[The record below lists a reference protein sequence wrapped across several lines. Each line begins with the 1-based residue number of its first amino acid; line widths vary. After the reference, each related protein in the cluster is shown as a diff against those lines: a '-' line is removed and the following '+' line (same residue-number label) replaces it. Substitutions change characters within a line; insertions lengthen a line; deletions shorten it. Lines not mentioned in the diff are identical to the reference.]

1 MKWFKVE
8 SSFGNHPTIQRLL
21 NHPELGTSALGSLI
35 LLWAFTATYGRDE
48 LHPGRCVDGQGH
60 PIAKQDLVIAARMT
74 DAQFDAL
81 IALLQQTGSIDID
94 AWTTRQELSFPGLT
108 RRADPYTDKVRK
120 RRERDLKASGLQRGD
135 MAPQMVPAQRT
146 ATPAPSL
153 LPPSPEYALVSRVAP
168 TTPRFEG
175 FWKLYPRK
183 QNKKKALAV
192 WQSKAFR
199 VEHNTQLYE
208 AIMAGLTRQVASWE
222 ARGTDVAHICHGDQ
236 FLKHRRWEDE
246 PLPVTSKDTSVSD
259 LHASRERFRAR
270 QSAGMKG
277 EQ

>member
-1 MKWFKVE
+1 M
-8 SSFGNHPTIQRLL
+8 
-21 NHPELGTSALGSLI
+21 
-35 LLWAFTATYGRDE
+35 WAFTATYGRDE

-120 RRERDLKASGLQRGD
+120 NLERDLKAYGVQRVD
-135 MAPQMVPAQRT
+135 VAPQMVPDQRA

-153 LPPSPEYALVSRVAP
+153 LPAQTVPVSRSSTL
-168 TTPRFEG
+168 TTTRFDA
-175 FWKLYPRK
+175 FWSLYPRK
-183 QNKKKALAV
+183 QSKRKALTV
-192 WQSKAFR
+192 WKSKAFQCER
-199 VEHNTQLYE
+199 NTQLYE
-208 AIMAGLTRQVASWE
+208 TIMAGLRAQVASWE
-222 ARGTDVAHICHGDQ
+222 ARATDQAHICHADQ

-270 QSAGMKG
+270 RETKG
-277 EQ
+277 DS